1 MISAIVAV
9 DENWGIGYQGQL
21 LEHIPAD
28 LKHFKELT
36 QYNVV
41 VMGRNTW
48 ESLPKKETLPRL
60 PDRINIIVSNS
71 MVSNGVIS
79 ILGDLTVAM
88 PLEGTLDYIKACDMD
103 ILLLAED
110 RFTMLFSPIV
120 IEFM

>member
-48 ESLPKKETLPRL
+48 ESLPKKDVLPRL

-71 MVSNGVIS
+71 MVSNGVIWKS
-79 ILGDLTVAM
+79 NCCNAIRGN
-88 PLEGTLDYIKACDMD
+88 
-103 ILLLAED
+103 
-110 RFTMLFSPIV
+110 S
-120 IEFM
+120 